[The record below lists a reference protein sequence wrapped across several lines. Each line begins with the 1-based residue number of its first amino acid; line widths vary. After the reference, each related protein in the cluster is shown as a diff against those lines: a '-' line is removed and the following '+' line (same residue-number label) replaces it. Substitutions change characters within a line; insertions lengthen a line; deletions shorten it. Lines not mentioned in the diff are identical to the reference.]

1 MATTPTPLN
10 DLKRKG
16 AVSGDRH
23 ITGHEP
29 LMLTDPDYAWIVRSG
44 RVSVFAVEILRGV
57 PQGPRHYLFSVGP
70 DETLFSHSIEAETP
84 QLALL
89 AVPSEPAV
97 VTPVKLSADL
107 ATGPDNTGPDATGPD
122 ATGPDAAGPDNAG
135 CGRVMPFAELKA
147 RIDPWVLKL
156 NQIDSL
162 PAPPEGRGTAQN
174 YLSLSNGDP
183 LRPQPGQ
190 VLWIKVQQGRV
201 DWLGRSPF
209 PVVPKT
215 GCFPLGPGTW
225 ATAREGVDLFARP
238 TAQVRHPIIIIY
250 GLEQLHHYVMDHLRQ
265 TTARR
270 HLLDRRQFQQRQ
282 ALDQR
287 TTEATLRNLS
297 AVLTPEDDRWL
308 QTDSAL
314 LVAAGAV
321 GRAMGVSVQGPS
333 SAEDLSR
340 LKEPLEAIA
349 RASQLRLRR
358 VLLRGDWWQRD
369 GDPLLAYGEGHRPVA
384 LLPSRQRGARY
395 EILDP
400 VEQGLAADEGHAP
413 KLATLGKLSA
423 PGPDNQ
429 SEPADPNFSTTR
441 QPVTKAIAQTL
452 EPAAYMFYRPLPEN
466 LNALSL
472 MQFALKNRQRD
483 VVAVVITGGV
493 ATLIGM
499 LVPQA
504 TALLIDDAIPYGNR
518 AMIGQIG
525 IGLIA
530 AAFGVASFHFAQAVA
545 SMRVETVS
553 DASLQAAV
561 WDRLLRLRTT
571 FFRQYPTGDLSSR
584 VSAVGAIR
592 RQLSDTALQSI
603 FSGVFALLNLGLLL
617 YYSPL
622 LALLALGVALVV
634 VLFTTVTGA
643 LLIRK
648 HRPQME
654 IAGELNGLVV
664 QLINGVPKLRLAGAE
679 ARAFAHWG
687 EKYRQ
692 QLRLLLSTQRLEDG
706 VDVVNTMLP
715 VVTTVLLFWLAS
727 GLVDD
732 GGLSTGIFLAFS
744 VAYGTFI
751 SGTVSLSNSVIDIL
765 DIIPLWQRSRPI
777 LSAEPE
783 VNPYMADPGKLQ
795 GRVAL
800 DHVTFRYREDGPLIL
815 DDVSVEAEPGEFIA
829 LVGPSGSGKS
839 TAFRLLLGFEE
850 PQSGT
855 VYYDGQDLCG
865 LDVTAVRR
873 QLGVVLQNGRISAGT
888 LFENISTGALITMDD
903 AWQAAEMSGLA
914 EDVKDM
920 PMGLHT
926 VISEG
931 GGNLSGGQRQ
941 RLMIARSLALEPR
954 ILLMDEAT
962 SALDNRTQ
970 AIVSRS
976 LDALQVTRIVIAH
989 RLSTIR
995 NADRIYV
1002 LEGGRVVQQ
1011 GSFDELAAQEGLFA
1025 QLIKR
1030 QTA

>member
-1 MATTPTPLN
+1 MATTSAPCN
-10 DLKRKG
+10 DPS
-16 AVSGDRH
+16 SGDRRLDEPRQ
-23 ITGHEP
+23 ISGHDP
-29 LMLTDPDYAWIVRSG
+29 LLLTDADYVWIVRSG
-44 RVSVFAVEILRGV
+44 SASVFAVEVLQNV
-57 PQGPRHYLFSVGP
+57 PQGPRQYLFSVGVG
-70 DETLFSHSIEAETP
+70 ETLFGHAIDPHEP

-89 AVPSEPAV
+89 AVPSEPTV
-97 VTPVKLSADL
+97 VQRVRLSSA
-107 ATGPDNTGPDATGPD
+107 PN
-122 ATGPDAAGPDNAG
+122 AASGTSGGDS
-135 CGRVMPFAELKA
+135 VLSFAELKA
-147 RIDPWVLKL
+147 CIDPWILKL
-156 NQIDSL
+156 NRLTSL
-162 PAPPEGRGTAQN
+162 PKPPEGSGVPQN
-174 YLSLSNGDP
+174 YLSLSEGDP
-183 LRPQPGQ
+183 LRPASDQ
-190 VLWIKVQQGRV
+190 VLWLKVQQGRV

-209 PVVPKT
+209 PVISET
-215 GCFPLGPGTW
+215 GCFPVGAATW
-225 ATAREGVDLFARP
+225 VTARESVDLFARP
-238 TAQVRHPIIIIY
+238 TDQVRHPIILIK
-250 GLEQLHHYVMDHLRQ
+250 GLAQLHRYVMDHLQQ
-265 TTARR
+265 TTARK
-270 HLLDRRQFQQRQ
+270 HLQERRQFQQRQ
-282 ALDQR
+282 SLDQR
-287 TTEATLRNLS
+287 ATEATLRNLS

-321 GRAMGVSVQGPS
+321 GRAMGVTVEPPS
-333 SAEDLSR
+333 SGEDLSK

-358 VLLRGDWWQRD
+358 VLLRAGWWRRD
-369 GDPLLAYGEGHRPVA
+369 GDPILAYRAGHRPVA
-384 LLPSRQRGARY
+384 LLPTRQGRARY
-395 EILDP
+395 EMLDP
-400 VEQGLAADEGHAP
+400 VEQGLAEGD
-413 KLATLGKLSA
+413 ATGATGAFSKQTT
-423 PGPDNQ
+423 GG
-429 SEPADPNFSTTR
+429 EPVDSQPSFSTTR
-441 QPVTKAIAQTL
+441 QPVTAAIAQSL
-452 EPAAYMFYRPLPEN
+452 EPAAYIFYRPLLDKN

-472 MQFALKNRQRD
+472 VQFALRNRQRD

-504 TALLIDDAIPYGNR
+504 TALLIDNAIPYGNR
-518 AMIGQIG
+518 ALIGQIG

-530 AAFGVASFHFAQAVA
+530 AAFGVASFNFAQAVT
-545 SMRVETVS
+545 SMRLETAS

-571 FFRQYPTGDLSSR
+571 FFRDYSTGDLSGR

-592 RQLSDTALQSI
+592 RQLSDTALQTI
-603 FSGVFALLNLGLLL
+603 FSGVFSLMNLGLLL
-617 YYSPL
+617 YYSPR

-634 VLFTTVTGA
+634 VVFTTVTGA
-643 LLIRK
+643 ILIRK
-648 HRPQME
+648 HRPMME
-654 IAGELNGLVV
+654 LAGELNGLVV

-679 ARAFAHWG
+679 SRAFAHWG

-692 QLRLLLSTQRLEDG
+692 QLRLLLSTQQLEDV

-727 GLVDD
+727 GLMAD

-751 SGTVSLSNSVIDIL
+751 SGTVSLSNSIIDIL
-765 DIIPLWQRSRPI
+765 DIIPLWQRSQPI

-783 VNPYMADPGKLQ
+783 VNPYMADPGKLC

-888 LFENISTGALITMDD
+888 IFENVSTGALITMDD
-903 AWQAAEMSGLA
+903 AWRAAEMSGLA
-914 EDVKDM
+914 EDLRGM

-941 RLMIARSLALEPR
+941 RLMIARALALEPR

-970 AIVSRS
+970 AIVSQS
-976 LDALQVTRIVIAH
+976 LDELLVTRIVIAH

-1002 LEGGRVVQQ
+1002 LAAGRVVQH
-1011 GSFDELAAQEGLFA
+1011 GSFEALAAEEGLFA

-1030 QTA
+1030 QMA